1 MFTIAAQW
9 RIASAGPV
17 VFRVAGDTRAVAQL
31 RANDFLGRTRLLV
44 LQGTPFCNI
53 DCSYC
58 YLPHR
63 SDRARMDERTLR
75 RAVEWVYLYG
85 LAANPLTVVWHA
97 GEPLTLSPEWYEG
110 AIAQIAA
117 AVPGSAGIKHRLQT
131 NATLI
136 DDRWCALFLAH
147 RFKIGISLD
156 GPAWLHDARR
166 HTRHGR
172 GTHSATMRG
181 MRTLQKHGIP
191 FEVICVVTRET
202 LDAPEELADFF
213 VGAGIDRIGFNI
225 EEIEGI
231 NTSSSLADEGTP
243 AKFALFLARFLDRA
257 EKSARLRVRE
267 VDGMLNW
274 LRSPGFGHA
283 RGNEQNI
290 PLEIITVTHNGD
302 IATFSP
308 ELVGLSHPRFGD
320 FTFGNVARTSLDDI
334 LNSQRFQL
342 LCKEIAD
349 GVLACAEQCPYFR
362 LCRGGAPANKLAEHS
377 SFGVT
382 ETLFCTL
389 AEQTVADVVLARLEA
404 QIRGV

>member
-1 MFTIAAQW
+1 VSHFT
-9 RIASAGPV
+9 GN
-17 VFRVAGDTRAVAQL
+17 TRAVAQL
-31 RANDFLGRTRLLV
+31 AASDFLGRTRLLV

-63 SDRARMDERTLR
+63 SDRAKMDERTVR

-85 LAANPLTVVWHA
+85 LAANPLTLFWHA
-97 GEPLTLSPEWYEG
+97 GEPLTLSPAWYES
-110 AIAQIAA
+110 ALAQVAA
-117 AVPGSAGIKHRLQT
+117 AVPLSAGIKHRLQT

-147 RFKIGISLD
+147 SFRIGISLD

-166 HTRHGR
+166 RTRHGR
-172 GTHSATMRG
+172 GTHISTMRG
-181 MRTLQKHGIP
+181 MRALQQHGIP
-191 FEVICVVTRET
+191 FEVICVVSRET
-202 LDAPEELADFF
+202 LGVPEELADFF
-213 VGAGIDRIGFNI
+213 VDAGIDRIGFNV

-231 NTSSSLADEGTP
+231 NKSSSLANEGTR
-243 AKFALFLARFLDRA
+243 AKFALFLTRFLDRA
-257 EKSARLRVRE
+257 EKAARLRVRE

-274 LRSPGFGHA
+274 LRDPGFGQA
-283 RGNEQNI
+283 RGNEQNT
-290 PLEIITVTHNGD
+290 PFEIITVTHNGD

-308 ELVGLSHPRFGD
+308 ELVGLSHTRFGD
-320 FTFGNVARTSLDDI
+320 FTLGNVTRTSLDDI
-334 LNSQRFQL
+334 LNSKRFQM
-342 LCKEIAD
+342 LCKEISN

-362 LCRGGAPANKLAEHS
+362 LCRGGAPANKLAEHG

-389 AEQTVADVVLARLEA
+389 AEQTVAEVVLARLEA
-404 QIRGV
+404 QIRGG